1 MDEAEC
7 LGELLQAR
15 GWRLAVAESC
25 TGGLLG
31 HLITE
36 IPGSSAYFLG
46 GVLVYADAMKQ
57 RLLGVRAESL
67 QRWGAVSAQVALEM
81 ASGVQALT
89 GAEIGVGI
97 TGIAGPGGGTALK
110 PVGLTYI
117 ALAAPGER
125 RVWRQLWAG
134 DRAANKASSA
144 RAALRYA
151 CAYLSGVPSASGSA
165 SAASG

>member
-1 MDEAEC
+1 MDEAER

-81 ASGVQALT
+81 ASGVQ
-89 GAEIGVGI
+89 
-97 TGIAGPGGGTALK
+97 
-110 PVGLTYI
+110 
-117 ALAAPGER
+117 
-125 RVWRQLWAG
+125 
-134 DRAANKASSA
+134 
-144 RAALRYA
+144 
-151 CAYLSGVPSASGSA
+151 
-165 SAASG
+165 